1 MQEVVSVS
9 VWNMFM
15 HSDAFM
21 KTMII
26 IMCLASVWSWAIIID
41 KIRTFKKIRKK
52 INQFERRFWSG
63 GSLDSFYDELEK
75 DRN

>member
-21 KTMII
+21 KTLII

-41 KIRTFKKIRKK
+41 KIRTFKGSRNGSQDRRCRK
-52 INQFERRFWSG
+52 Q
-63 GSLDSFYDELEK
+63 
-75 DRN
+75 DRPS